1 MLLAGGHITFVTSN
15 PLNSAAIIDAG
26 DCAGALGGSM
36 KLKLDRVISIATL
49 LTSLTALFLVM
60 KKPTPV
66 APPPVP
72 RAVVA
77 ANAESFQNK
86 IEQLQQAQA
95 QGQSGTE
102 VRLNAQEVSA
112 AIAQA
117 AGALSSEPGSG
128 AASHGDAGPGGSS
141 DVLSGDL
148 GPGSPDIKN
157 YQVNFEGDLVKGQF
171 LTRVAGKDVWITLE
185 GHLGSKDGYATFE
198 PTKFKVGDLSVPVS
212 LVNDQLQKKLLE
224 QRDQLKLPDSVGG
237 LKVENGEVVVTNK

>member
-1 MLLAGGHITFVTSN
+1 
-15 PLNSAAIIDAG
+15 
-26 DCAGALGGSM
+26 M
-36 KLKLDRVISIATL
+36 KLRLDRVISIATL
-49 LTSLTALFLVM
+49 LTSITALFLVM
-60 KKPTPV
+60 RKPAPV

-77 ANAESFQNK
+77 ANAQSFQSK

-102 VRLNAQEVSA
+102 VRLNAQEISA
-112 AIAQA
+112 AIAQT
-117 AGALSSEPGSG
+117 AGALSAEPGP
-128 AASHGDAGPGGSS
+128 ASQGDVGSAGGSS

-185 GHLGSKDGYATFE
+185 GHLGSKDGYATFD
-198 PTKFKVGDLSVPVS
+198 PTKFKVGDLSIPVS

-237 LKVENGEVVVTNK
+237 LKVENSEVVVTNK

>member
-1 MLLAGGHITFVTSN
+1 
-15 PLNSAAIIDAG
+15 
-26 DCAGALGGSM
+26 M

-49 LTSLTALFLVM
+49 VVSLTALVLVM
-60 KKPTPV
+60 KKPAPV
-66 APPPVP
+66 APPAVP
-72 RAVVA
+72 PAVVA

-95 QGQSGTE
+95 QGQPGAE

-117 AGALSSEPGSG
+117 SGALSAEPSARAGST
-128 AASHGDAGPGGSS
+128 DAGSSSSSGGM
-141 DVLSGDL
+141 LSGDL
-148 GPGSPDIKN
+148 GPGEPDIKD
-157 YQVNFEGDLVKGQF
+157 YQVNFEGDLIKGQF
-171 LTRVAGKDVWITLE
+171 LTRVAGKNVWITLE

-198 PTKFKVGDLSVPVS
+198 PTKFKVGDLAIPVS
-212 LVNDQLQKKLLE
+212 LVNDQLQKRLLE

>member
-1 MLLAGGHITFVTSN
+1 
-15 PLNSAAIIDAG
+15 
-26 DCAGALGGSM
+26 M
-36 KLKLDRVISIATL
+36 KLKLDRVVSIATL

-60 KKPTPV
+60 RKPAPV
-66 APPPVP
+66 APAPVP

-86 IEQLQQAQA
+86 VQQLQQAEA

-102 VRLNAQEVSA
+102 VRLNAQEISA
-112 AIAQA
+112 AMAQA
-117 AGALSSEPGSG
+117 AGALSAEPRSRLASPGD
-128 AASHGDAGPGGSS
+128 AASSGGSS
-141 DVLSGDL
+141 NVLSGDL

-185 GHLGSKDGYATFE
+185 GHLGSKDGYATFD
-198 PTKFKVGDLSVPVS
+198 PTKFKVGDLSIPVS

-224 QRDQLKLPDSVGG
+224 QRDQLKLPDSVGD